1 MFACTSSSL
10 RGSNTPAGLDEIG
23 STRPP
28 FSQRDAA
35 FLESIMAIGDID
47 EECRAERSSTR
58 ELLLQFGRMVPAMR
72 AADVEFVQVMND
84 YENVSEECLEYLLEV
99 RDFLVRMQNDD
110 IRSCAEWSW
119 RALKEDSLGRFFPYH
134 NSFARD
140 NLAAV
145 SQVMET
151 LGRNRL
157 VQDPERV
164 RVELE
169 GELEY
174 YENLNGGQ
182 VELLWKEIVAHAD
195 MADETYQY
203 LDECRE
209 MTKLMQSFDHEYMMD
224 LLENDCYE

>member
-1 MFACTSSSL
+1 MRVAFFL
-10 RGSNTPAGLDEIG
+10 VLFVPAVFGN
-23 STRPP
+23 
-28 FSQRDAA
+28 
-35 FLESIMAIGDID
+35 FLEDFHGKFSDISQAT
-47 EECRAERSSTR
+47 EAELVYLRNYNGALIKEFNR

-72 AADVEFVQVMND
+72 AADVEFVQAMAD